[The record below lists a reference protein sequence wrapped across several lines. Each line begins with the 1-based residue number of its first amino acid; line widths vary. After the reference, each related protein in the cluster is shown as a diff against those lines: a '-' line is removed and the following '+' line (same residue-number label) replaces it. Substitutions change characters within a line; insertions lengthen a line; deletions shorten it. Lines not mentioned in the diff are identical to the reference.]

1 MHLQRKVQPRY
12 ISVSR
17 VEPQH
22 GKIEALGN
30 VISRRQFDPTGK
42 GGNLFEILEISWTV
56 IKGARRGC
64 INKITVFSCYLWQC
78 RMYVTSKSESV

>member
-17 VEPQH
+17 VESQH

-30 VISRRQFDPTGK
+30 VISRRQFDPKGK
-42 GGNLFEILEISWTV
+42 GGNLFEILEISWTQGGE
-56 IKGARRGC
+56 KGVYKQNNGLFLLSVAM
-64 INKITVFSCYLWQC
+64 W
-78 RMYVTSKSESV
+78 YVRHL

>member
-1 MHLQRKVQPRY
+1 MHLQRKVQSRY

-42 GGNLFEILEISWTV
+42 GGNLFEILEISWTQGGE
-56 IKGARRGC
+56 KGVYKQNNDLFLLSVAM
-64 INKITVFSCYLWQC
+64 W
-78 RMYVTSKSESV
+78 YVRHL